1 MVNQELATLAWRQ
14 RLKPTQIGSLKGQ
27 IQAIHNQIALAK
39 GIGPLPSIAAGGQRM
54 AAHHAQGLGSRAL
67 LQHGALQA
75 ITPAATSHQ
84 SHAEMG
90 LGLPLTQGIELQAP
104 LMVNGT
110 IPIGLE
116 PLKTLEHA
124 LAAL

>member
-1 MVNQELATLAWRQ
+1 
-14 RLKPTQIGSLKGQ
+14 
-27 IQAIHNQIALAK
+27 
-39 GIGPLPSIAAGGQRM
+39 
-54 AAHHAQGLGSRAL
+54 
-67 LQHGALQA
+67 
-75 ITPAATSHQ
+75 
-84 SHAEMG
+84 MG

-104 LMVNGT
+104 LMVNET